1 MQTVTVNLG
10 QRSYPIELGEGLLS
24 RVGELMKAQGI
35 GGRVGIVSNPPVAD
49 LYAEELRESLREA
62 GYETALVLIPEG
74 EAHKNTA
81 SLGSIYDALVEH
93 RFDRSATLIA
103 LGGGVIGDITGF
115 AAATFLR
122 GVGYVQIPTTLLAQV
137 DASVGGKTAVNH
149 DQGKNLIGAFHQPRL
164 VVIDMKTLRTLPER
178 EFAAGMA
185 EVIKHAVI
193 QDAGY
198 FGFLEEEMDALARME
213 AAAVEEAV
221 AVSCRIKAAVVEQDE
236 REEDRRAILNFG
248 HTIGHALEA
257 FTGYERFLHGEAVA
271 IGMIQAAALSAG
283 QGLLSAAELERIE
296 TLVRRAG
303 LPWRIPDDIALEDLV
318 AGMALDKKS
327 HAGKIKF
334 VLCEGIGSTRFQWFS
349 ATEIVQE
356 LASPPRPHP
365 KRYLRMV
372 TPRSW
377 SSTDRT

>member
-10 QRSYPIELGEGLLS
+10 QRSYAIELGVGLLS
-24 RVGELMKAQGI
+24 RVGEIMKAQGI

-49 LYAEELRESLREA
+49 LYGEAIRESLRAA

-74 EAHKNTA
+74 EAHKNTV
-81 SLGSIYDALVEH
+81 SLGLIYDALVEH

-103 LGGGVIGDITGF
+103 LGGGVIGDVTGY

-122 GVGYVQIPTTLLAQV
+122 GIGYVQIPTTLLAQV

-149 DQGKNLIGAFHQPRL
+149 HQGKNLIGAFHQPRL
-164 VVIDMKTLRTLPER
+164 VVIDMDTLRTLPQR

-185 EVIKHAVI
+185 EMIKHGI
-193 QDAGY
+193 ITDAGF
-198 FGFLEEEMDALARME
+198 FGFLEEEMESLLRLDP
-213 AAAVEEAV
+213 AAVENAV
-221 AVSCRIKAAVVEQDE
+221 AASCRIKAAVVEQDE
-236 REEDRRAILNFG
+236 REDDRRAILNFG

-283 QGLLSAAELERIE
+283 RGLCSAAELGRIE
-296 TLVRRAG
+296 ALVRRAG

-334 VLCEGIGSTRFQWFS
+334 VLCEGIGRTRFQWFS
-349 ATEIVQE
+349 ATEIVRE
-356 LASPPRPHP
+356 LAPG
-365 KRYLRMV
+365 L
-372 TPRSW
+372 
-377 SSTDRT
+377 

>member
-10 QRSYPIELGEGLLS
+10 QRSYPIELGEGVLS
-24 RVGELMKAQGI
+24 RLGELMKAQGI
-35 GGRVGIVSNPPVAD
+35 GGSVGIVSNASVAG
-49 LYAEELRESLREA
+49 LYAEEVRESLRDA
-62 GYETALVLIPEG
+62 GYESALVLIPEG
-74 EAHKNTA
+74 EAHKDTA
-81 SLGSIYDALVEH
+81 SLGLIYDALVEH
-93 RFDRSATLIA
+93 RFDRSAALIA

-122 GVGYVQIPTTLLAQV
+122 GIGYVQVPTTLLAQV

-149 DQGKNLIGAFHQPRL
+149 HQGKNLIGAFHQPRL

-185 EVIKHAVI
+185 EVIKHGII

-198 FGFLEEEMDALARME
+198 FGFLEEEMDSLMRLDAG
-213 AAAVEEAV
+213 AVETAV
-221 AVSCRIKAAVVEQDE
+221 AGSCRIKAAVVEQDE
-236 REEDRRAILNFG
+236 REDDHRAILNFG
-248 HTIGHALEA
+248 HTIGHALES

-283 QGLLSAAELERIE
+283 QGLLSAAELGRIE
-296 TLVRRAG
+296 ALVRRAG
-303 LPWRIPDDIALEDLV
+303 LPWRIPEDIALDDLV

-334 VLCEGIGSTRFQWFS
+334 VLCEGIGRTRFQWFS
-349 ATEIVQE
+349 ADEIVRE
-356 LASPPRPHP
+356 LASG
-365 KRYLRMV
+365 L
-372 TPRSW
+372 
-377 SSTDRT
+377 

>member
-10 QRSYPIELGEGLLS
+10 QRSYAIELGEGLLS
-24 RVGELMKAQGI
+24 RVGEIMKAQGI

-49 LYAEELRESLREA
+49 LYGEEIRESLRGA
-62 GYETALVLIPEG
+62 GYETALVLVPEG
-74 EAHKNTA
+74 EAHKDTA
-81 SLGSIYDALVEH
+81 SLGLIYDALVEH

-122 GVGYVQIPTTLLAQV
+122 GIGYVQIPTTLLAQV

-149 DQGKNLIGAFHQPRL
+149 EQGKNLIGAFHQPRL
-164 VVIDMKTLRTLPER
+164 VVIDPKTLRTLPQR

-185 EVIKHAVI
+185 EMIKHGI
-193 QDAGY
+193 IEDAGF
-198 FGFLEEEMDALARME
+198 FGFLEQEMESLLRLDP
-213 AAAVEEAV
+213 AAVENAV
-221 AVSCRIKAAVVEQDE
+221 AASCRIKAAVVEQDE
-236 REEDRRAILNFG
+236 REDDRRAILNFG
-248 HTIGHALEA
+248 HTIGHALES

-283 QGLLSAAELERIE
+283 RGLCSAAELARIE
-296 TLVRRAG
+296 ALVRRAG
-303 LPWRIPDDIALEDLV
+303 LPWRIPGDIALEDLV

-334 VLCEGIGSTRFQWFS
+334 VLCEGIGRTRFQWFS
-349 ATEIVQE
+349 ATEIVRE
-356 LASPPRPHP
+356 LAPG
-365 KRYLRMV
+365 L
-372 TPRSW
+372 
-377 SSTDRT
+377 

>member
-10 QRSYPIELGEGLLS
+10 ERSYPIELGEGLLS
-24 RVGELMKAQGI
+24 RVGEFMRAEGI

-49 LYAEELRESLREA
+49 LYGDQVRKSLEAA
-62 GYETALVLIPEG
+62 GYDTTTVLIPEG

-81 SLGSIYDALVEH
+81 SLGLIYDALVAR
-93 RFDRSATLIA
+93 RFDRSAALIA

-122 GVGYVQIPTTLLAQV
+122 GIGYVQVPTTLLAQV

-149 DQGKNLIGAFHQPRL
+149 EHGKNLIGAFHQPRL
-164 VVIDMKTLRTLPER
+164 VVIDIKTLRTLPER

-185 EVIKHAVI
+185 EVIKHGII

-198 FGFLEEEMDALARME
+198 FGFLEEGMDALMRLD
-213 AAAVEEAV
+213 AAAVETAV
-221 AVSCRIKAAVVEQDE
+221 AGSCRIKAAVVEQDE
-236 REEDRRAILNFG
+236 REDDRRAILNFG
-248 HTIGHALEA
+248 HTIGHALES

-283 QGLLSAAELERIE
+283 QGLLSAAELERVE
-296 TLVRRAG
+296 ALVRRAG
-303 LPWRIPDDIALEDLV
+303 LPWRVPEDIALEDLI

-327 HAGKIKF
+327 QAGKIKF
-334 VLCEGIGSTRFQWFS
+334 VLCEGIGRTRFQWFS
-349 ATEIVQE
+349 AHEIVRE
-356 LASPPRPHP
+356 LVSCP
-365 KRYLRMV
+365 K
-372 TPRSW
+372 
-377 SSTDRT
+377 

>member
-10 QRSYPIELGEGLLS
+10 QRSYAIELGVGLLS
-24 RVGELMKAQGI
+24 RVGEIMKAQEI

-49 LYAEELRESLREA
+49 LYGEAIRESLRAA

-81 SLGSIYDALVEH
+81 SLGLIYDALVEH

-103 LGGGVIGDITGF
+103 LGGGVIGDVTGY

-122 GVGYVQIPTTLLAQV
+122 GIGYVQIPTTLLAQV

-149 DQGKNLIGAFHQPRL
+149 HQGKNLIGAFHQPRL
-164 VVIDMKTLRTLPER
+164 VVIDMDTLRTLPQR

-185 EVIKHAVI
+185 EMIKHGI
-193 QDAGY
+193 ITDAGF
-198 FGFLEEEMDALARME
+198 FGFLEEEMESLLRLDP
-213 AAAVEEAV
+213 AAVENAV
-221 AVSCRIKAAVVEQDE
+221 AASCRIKAAVVEQDE
-236 REEDRRAILNFG
+236 REDDRRAILNFG

-283 QGLLSAAELERIE
+283 RGLCSAAELGRIE
-296 TLVRRAG
+296 ALVRRAG

-334 VLCEGIGSTRFQWFS
+334 VLCEGIGRTRFQWFS
-349 ATEIVQE
+349 ATEIVRE
-356 LASPPRPHP
+356 LAPG
-365 KRYLRMV
+365 L
-372 TPRSW
+372 
-377 SSTDRT
+377 

>member
-10 QRSYPIELGEGLLS
+10 QRSYAIELGVGLLS
-24 RVGELMKAQGI
+24 RVGEIMKAQGI

-49 LYAEELRESLREA
+49 LYGEEVLESLRAA

-74 EAHKNTA
+74 EAHKNTV
-81 SLGSIYDALVEH
+81 SLGLIYDALVEH

-103 LGGGVIGDITGF
+103 LGGGVIGDVTGY

-122 GVGYVQIPTTLLAQV
+122 GIGYVQIPTTLLAQV

-149 DQGKNLIGAFHQPRL
+149 HQGKNLIGAFHQPRL
-164 VVIDMKTLRTLPER
+164 VVIDMDTLRTLPQR

-185 EVIKHAVI
+185 EMIKHGI
-193 QDAGY
+193 ITDAGF
-198 FGFLEEEMDALARME
+198 FGFLEEEMESLLRLDP
-213 AAAVEEAV
+213 AAVENAV
-221 AVSCRIKAAVVEQDE
+221 AASCRIKAAVVEQDE
-236 REEDRRAILNFG
+236 REDDRRAILNFG

-283 QGLLSAAELERIE
+283 RGLCSAAELGRIE
-296 TLVRRAG
+296 ALVRRAG

-334 VLCEGIGSTRFQWFS
+334 VLCEGIGRTRFEWFS
-349 ATEIVQE
+349 ATEIVRE
-356 LASPPRPHP
+356 LAPG
-365 KRYLRMV
+365 L
-372 TPRSW
+372 
-377 SSTDRT
+377 

>member
-10 QRSYPIELGEGLLS
+10 QRSYPIELGEGLLA

-35 GGRVGIVSNPPVAD
+35 GGRVGIVSNAAVAD
-49 LYAEELRESLREA
+49 HYAEEVRESLLDA

-74 EAHKNTA
+74 ESHKNTA
-81 SLGSIYDALVEH
+81 SLELIYDALVES
-93 RFDRSATLIA
+93 RFDRSAALIA

-122 GVGYVQIPTTLLAQV
+122 GIGYVQVPTTLLAQV

-149 DQGKNLIGAFHQPRL
+149 HQGKNLIGAFHQPRL

-185 EVIKHAVI
+185 EVIKHGII

-198 FGFLEEEMDALARME
+198 FGFLEEEMDSLMGLD
-213 AAAVEEAV
+213 AAAVETAV
-221 AVSCRIKAAVVEQDE
+221 AGSCRIKAGVVEQDE
-236 REEDRRAILNFG
+236 REDDRRAVLNFG
-248 HTIGHALEA
+248 HTIGHALES

-271 IGMIQAAALSAG
+271 IGLLQAAALSAG
-283 QGLLSAAELERIE
+283 QGLLSATDLGRIE
-296 TLVRRAG
+296 ALVRRAD
-303 LPWRIPDDIALEDLV
+303 LPWRIPDDIALEDLI

-334 VLCEGIGSTRFQWFS
+334 VLCEGIGGTRFQWFS
-349 ATEIVQE
+349 PEEIVRE
-356 LASPPRPHP
+356 LASG
-365 KRYLRMV
+365 L
-372 TPRSW
+372 
-377 SSTDRT
+377 

>member
-1 MQTVTVNLG
+1 MRTVTVNLG

-24 RVGELMKAQGI
+24 RVGEFMKSRGI
-35 GGRVGIVSNPPVAD
+35 GGRVAVVSNPVVAG
-49 LYAEELRESLREA
+49 LYAEEIRDSLRDA
-62 GYETALVLIPEG
+62 GYDNALVLIPEG

-81 SLGSIYDALVEH
+81 SLGLIYDALVER

-122 GVGYVQIPTTLLAQV
+122 GIGYVQVPTTLLAQV

-149 DQGKNLIGAFHQPRL
+149 HQGKNLIGAFHQPRL

-185 EVIKHAVI
+185 EVIKHGII

-198 FGFLEEEMDALARME
+198 FGFLEEEMDSLMRLDAE
-213 AAAVEEAV
+213 AVETAV
-221 AVSCRIKAAVVEQDE
+221 AGSCRIKAAVVEQDE
-236 REEDRRAILNFG
+236 REDDRRAILNFG
-248 HTIGHALEA
+248 HTVGHALES
-257 FTGYERFLHGEAVA
+257 FTAYERFLHGEAVA
-271 IGMIQAAALSAG
+271 IGMIQAATLSAG
-283 QGLLSAAELERIE
+283 RGLLSDAELERIE
-296 TLVRRAG
+296 ALVRRAG
-303 LPWRIPDDIALEDLV
+303 LPWQIPDDIALEDLV

-349 ATEIVQE
+349 AAEIVRE
-356 LASPPRPHP
+356 LTSRH
-365 KRYLRMV
+365 
-372 TPRSW
+372 
-377 SSTDRT
+377 

>member
-10 QRSYPIELGEGLLS
+10 QRSYAIELGEGLLS
-24 RVGELMKAQGI
+24 RVGEIMKAQGI

-49 LYAEELRESLREA
+49 LYGEEIRESLRAA

-74 EAHKNTA
+74 EAHKNTV
-81 SLGSIYDALVEH
+81 SLGLIYDALVEH

-103 LGGGVIGDITGF
+103 LGGGVIGDVTGY

-122 GVGYVQIPTTLLAQV
+122 GIGYVQIPTTLLAQV

-149 DQGKNLIGAFHQPRL
+149 HQGKNLIGAFHQPRL
-164 VVIDMKTLRTLPER
+164 VVIDMDTLRTLPQR

-185 EVIKHAVI
+185 EMIKHGI
-193 QDAGY
+193 ITDAGF
-198 FGFLEEEMDALARME
+198 FGFLEEEMESLLRLDPAT
-213 AAAVEEAV
+213 VENAV
-221 AVSCRIKAAVVEQDE
+221 AASCRIKAAVVEQDE
-236 REEDRRAILNFG
+236 REDDRRAILNFG

-283 QGLLSAAELERIE
+283 RGLCSAAELGRIE
-296 TLVRRAG
+296 ALVRRAG

-334 VLCEGIGSTRFQWFS
+334 VLCEGIGRTRFQWFS
-349 ATEIVQE
+349 ATEIVRE
-356 LASPPRPHP
+356 LAPG
-365 KRYLRMV
+365 L
-372 TPRSW
+372 
-377 SSTDRT
+377 